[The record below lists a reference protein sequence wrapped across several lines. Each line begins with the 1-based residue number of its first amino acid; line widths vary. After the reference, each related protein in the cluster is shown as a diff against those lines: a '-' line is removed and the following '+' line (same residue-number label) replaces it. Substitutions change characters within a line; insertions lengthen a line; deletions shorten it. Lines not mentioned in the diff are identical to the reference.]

1 MVEYIIFEMKEE
13 HKMNNNGNKDIVQFF
28 VGLVMLCVGGY
39 LFLQNVEVFSGN
51 IFAFSINGHNLDGLV
66 FFPLIASI
74 IFLFF
79 KYNIYSK
86 ICVGLSLLLIVAN
99 VIMNLSFYWTPM
111 SLFGTVVMFVL
122 LFGGIGLVLKTL
134 FANPG
139 GKHGKNYKD

>member
-1 MVEYIIFEMKEE
+1 MS
-13 HKMNNNGNKDIVQFF
+13 NNNRDFHGEYEVLEFF
-28 VGLVMLCVGGY
+28 IGLVMLVVGGY
-39 LFLQNVEVFSGN
+39 MFMQNVTVYTSN
-51 IFAFSINGHNLDGLV
+51 IFTFRIGGHQFDGMIFV
-66 FFPLIASI
+66 PLIASI

>member
-1 MVEYIIFEMKEE
+1 MD
-13 HKMNNNGNKDIVQFF
+13 NNKFNGQNDVLGFF
-28 VGLVMLCVGGY
+28 IGLVMLVVGGY
-39 LFLQNVEVFSGN
+39 MFMQNVTVYTSN
-51 IFAFSINGHNLDGLV
+51 IFSFSIRGYHMDGVLFV
-66 FFPLIASI
+66 PLIASI

-86 ICVGLSLLLIVAN
+86 VCVGLSLLLIVAN

-111 SLFGTVVMFVL
+111 SLFATVVMFVL
-122 LFGGIGLVLKTL
+122 LFGGIGLLMKTI